1 MDTPQAIITDLTK
14 RMDGAINALKH
25 SLGGLRTGRASA
37 SMLDPIKVEV
47 YGTSMPITQ
56 LATINAP
63 EPKLITVQVWDMN
76 NTSAV
81 DKAIANAGLGVNP
94 ISEGSLI
101 RVPLPD
107 LTEERRKDLA
117 KKAKDY
123 GEQSKIAVRNIRRDG
138 MDKLKTMQKNKE
150 ISEDDLHKHSDQIQD
165 ITDKFVA
172 NIDNLVNE
180 KSKDIMSI

>member
-1 MDTPQAIITDLTK
+1 
-14 RMDGAINALKH
+14 
-25 SLGGLRTGRASA
+25 
-37 SMLDPIKVEV
+37 
-47 YGTSMPITQ
+47 
-56 LATINAP
+56 
-63 EPKLITVQVWDMN
+63 MN